1 MVKKPLFLLAE
12 NIPAG
17 GSRRFRA
24 RDGAQMRRDLKR
36 LLRPRSIAVIGG
48 GAWCTNVVEQC
59 RKMGFDG
66 AIWPVHPTRHTL
78 AGVPAF
84 AGIADVPG
92 VPDAAF
98 IGVNRHATVEIV
110 RHLAGIGA
118 GGAVCFASGFREAQ
132 AETGDGAGLQEAL
145 LQAAGEM
152 PILGP
157 NCYGVINY
165 LDGALLWPDQHGG
178 RRVEAGAALLSQ
190 SSNIAINL
198 TMQARGLPLAYIA
211 CLGNAAQVGLAGLA
225 QALLDDPRVTALGL
239 YIEGVG
245 DAPAFAAMA
254 HRARA
259 AGKPIVALKSGKTE
273 GARAAAASHTAAL
286 AGEGAASGA
295 FLRQCGVAEVA
306 GLDELIETLKIVHV
320 HGGLPGARL
329 CSVSSSGGEAGLMAD
344 LAVRHGLRFEPPAPE
359 PAARLSEVLGPL
371 VRVANPLDYHTF
383 IWGDL
388 ARTTFVFATMLGDYD
403 AGLFVIDPPRPDRCD
418 PASFEPALEAVE
430 AAQAVTG
437 KPAFPVA
444 SLPENFDE
452 PRAIAMMGR
461 GVVPLMGL
469 DTALGAIKAACLPQ
483 ARPGWCPWPV
493 GGAGEVRLLDEAAAK
508 ARLAAAGIM
517 VPRGITAPTLAAL
530 DPSGARL
537 SPPFAHK
544 GLGLA
549 HKTEVGAVRLD
560 VADPGHEAD
569 MPGVTGY
576 LLEEMV
582 TEGMAEMLLGLRR
595 DPVYGATLTLGL
607 GGVAAELMADTV
619 TLVCPATA
627 DDIAVAL
634 RRLRLWPL
642 LHGWRGGACAD
653 TGAAVSVVLTL
664 QEMMSGDP
672 GLAGI
677 EINPLILR
685 AEGAVVADAVI
696 WEET

>member
-1 MVKKPLFLLAE
+1 MGAVWAE
-12 NIPAG
+12 NVI
-17 GSRRFRA
+17 
-24 RDGAQMRRDLKR
+24 AQCDR
-36 LLRPRSIAVIGG
+36 
-48 GAWCTNVVEQC
+48 
-59 RKMGFDG
+59 MGFAG
-66 AIWPVHPTRHTL
+66 EVWPVHPRRDEIGGRRCYRSL
-78 AGVPAF
+78 ADLPA
-84 AGIADVPG
+84 A
-92 VPDAAF
+92 PDATF
-98 IGVNRHATVEIV
+98 LGINRHATVETV
-110 RHLAGIGA
+110 AALAEMGA
-118 GGAVCFASGFREAQ
+118 GGAVCFASGWREA
-132 AETGDGAGLQEAL
+132 GAGDLEAAL
-145 LQAAGEM
+145 VAAARAM
-152 PILGP
+152 PVLGP

-178 RRVEAGAALLSQ
+178 RRVAAGVAILSQ

-211 CLGNAAQVGLAGLA
+211 CLGNAAQVGLADLA

-259 AGKPIVALKSGKTE
+259 AGKPVVALKSGKTE
-273 GARAAAASHTAAL
+273 GARDAAASHTASL

-306 GLDELIETLKIVHV
+306 ALDELIETLKILHV
-320 HGGLPGARL
+320 HGGLPGTRF

-344 LAVRHGLRFEPPAPE
+344 LAPRHGLRFEPPAPGT
-359 PAARLSEVLGPL
+359 AARLSEVLGPL

-388 ARTTFVFATMLGDYD
+388 ARTTDVFATMLGDYD
-403 AGLFVIDPPRPDRCD
+403 AGLFIIDPPRPDRCD
-418 PASFEPALEAVE
+418 PTSFEPALDAIE
-430 AAQAVTG
+430 AAQGITG

-469 DTALGAIKAACLPQ
+469 DAALGALKAAHLPQ
-483 ARPGWCPWPV
+483 ARPGWQPWAV
-493 GGAGEVRLLDEAAAK
+493 CAGASARLLDEAAAK
-508 ARLAAAGIM
+508 ARLAAAGVA
-517 VPRGITAPTLAAL
+517 VPRGTTAPILAAL
-530 DPSGARL
+530 DPRGAGL
-537 SPPFAHK
+537 APPYALK

-549 HKTEVGAVRLD
+549 HKSEVGAVRLD
-560 VADPGHEAD
+560 VTDPGREAD
-569 MPGVTGY
+569 TPGVAGY

-582 TEGMAEMLLGLRR
+582 TGGVAEMLLGLRR
-595 DPVYGATLTLGL
+595 DPVYGATLTLGM
-607 GGVAAELMADTV
+607 GGVTAELLADTV
-619 TLVCPATA
+619 TLVAPATA
-627 DDIAVAL
+627 DDIAAAL

-642 LHGWRGGACAD
+642 LDGWRGGARAD
-653 TGAAVSVVLTL
+653 TGAAIEVALAL
-664 QEMMSGDP
+664 QAMMSGDP
-672 GLAGI
+672 AIAEI

-685 AEGAVVADAVI
+685 RTGAVAADAVI